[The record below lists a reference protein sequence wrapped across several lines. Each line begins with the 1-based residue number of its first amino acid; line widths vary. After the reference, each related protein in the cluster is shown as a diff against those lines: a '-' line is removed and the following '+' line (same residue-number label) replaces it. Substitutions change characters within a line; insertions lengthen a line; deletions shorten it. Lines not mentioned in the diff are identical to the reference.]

1 MAESDPTVMAAAP
14 PSDKPTDGDGKDKS
28 RLDRAGLALAELL

>member
-14 PSDKPTDGDGKDKS
+14 PSDKPTDGKDKS